1 MNKTIKVFLLCFAF
15 VAVIF
20 DFLSINLAEAEQGL
34 SIEEVRSQVKQI
46 EKDLLEQEGALQNID
61 VRERDILGEIEKL
74 EKDISVHR
82 RSLRELS
89 GQIKRVSKKVQAHK
103 RRVRELNESSQDT
116 KEYLKERLVAFY
128 KFGRLGYVGL
138 LATADGLQEFQRTIK
153 YMKSIMAKDRQML
166 DMMERQ
172 VNQTKN
178 ELNMLRED
186 MTKLEL
192 LQEARNK
199 KMAMVEKTIEKKVFL
214 LMKAHDEKEF
224 YAKAVKE
231 LKGAAH
237 ALNQTVLHLEEQ
249 QEQQEAGTFSSE
261 SFSKMKGKLPFPLK
275 GEIVKDVE
283 QLGSN
288 PFMHRKGVY
297 IKGSLGEKVRSVFP
311 GKIDYSGWFKGYGQM
326 VIVNHGSHYFTL
338 FAHLEE
344 RVGEEGEIVLA
355 GEAIGLAG
363 NPGWDVGP
371 GVYFEI
377 RKGGDNLE
385 PEKWLS
391 TE

>member
-1 MNKTIKVFLLCFAF
+1 MNTIIKAFLLSFFVF
-15 VAVIF
+15 VAIIF
-20 DFLSINLAEAEQGL
+20 DFLSIDFTEAEQAL
-34 SIEEVRSQVKQI
+34 LIEETRSQVKQI
-46 EKDLLEQEGALQNID
+46 EKDLLEQEGELQSVDI
-61 VRERDILGEIEKL
+61 RERGILGEIEKL
-74 EKDISVHR
+74 EKDISTHR

-89 GQIKRVSKKVQAHK
+89 DQTKRVSKKVQEHK
-103 RRVRELNESSQDT
+103 RRIQELNRASQTT

-138 LATADGLQEFQRTIK
+138 LAATDSLQEFQRTIK
-153 YMKSIMAKDRQML
+153 YMKSIMAQDRQML

-172 VNQTKN
+172 MNQTEK

-186 MTKLEL
+186 MAKLEV
-192 LQEARNK
+192 LQEAKSKR
-199 KMAMVEKTIEKKVFL
+199 MAMVEKTIEKKVFL
-214 LMKAHDEKEF
+214 LMKAHNEKEF

-231 LKGAAH
+231 LKEAAH
-237 ALNQTVLHLEEQ
+237 ALNQTVLHLEQ
-249 QEQQEAGTFSSE
+249 QEKGRFSSE

-275 GEIVKDVE
+275 GEIIRDVE

-297 IKGSLGEKVRSVFP
+297 IKGSPGEKVRSVFP

-344 RVGEEGEIVLA
+344 RAGEEGEIVSE
-355 GEAIGLAG
+355 GQAIGLAG
-363 NPGWDVGP
+363 DPGWDIGP

-377 RKGGDNLE
+377 RRGGDNLE